1 MLLRLFCALLASTA
15 GLVAESSVWKVTRGG
30 QTFYLGGTIHMLRP
44 ADFPLPPEFDQ
55 AFAASGRIIFETD
68 IARVQSAEM
77 QAFVA
82 AQGMFM
88 DGTTL
93 DQVLTPAAWKAARDY
108 CAKAGL
114 PVEQMRQ
121 MKPWLFT
128 LMMAAVELQK
138 LGVSS
143 EGVDLTYFKQ
153 AGESGKST
161 GELEPFERHLQHI
174 VNLGAG
180 QESAMIAKSLEDLSE
195 LPTILNDLIA
205 AWRAGDLARIDRLM
219 LRDIRRKYPAVFKR
233 LLTDRNAAWLPKL
246 EAMLRTP
253 EVEFVLV
260 GAAHLAGTEG
270 LLTLLKARGCTIEQL
285 KPAGPRPSR

>member
-1 MLLRLFCALLASTA
+1 MFLRLLCALLASAA
-15 GLVAESSVWKVTRGG
+15 GLAAESSVWKVTRGG

-44 ADFPLPPEFDQ
+44 ADFPLPAEFDA
-55 AFAASGRIIFETD
+55 AFAASRRIVFETD

-77 QAFVA
+77 QAVVA
-82 AQGMFM
+82 QQGMFT

-93 DQVLTPAAWKAARDY
+93 DKVLTPAAWKAARDY

-128 LMMAAVELQK
+128 LMMAAVEFQK

-143 EGVDLTYFKQ
+143 QGVDLTYFRK
-153 AGESGKST
+153 AGEAGKTT
-161 GELEPFERHLQHI
+161 GELESFERHIEHI
-174 VNLGAG
+174 VSLGAG
-180 QESAMIAKSLEDLSE
+180 QESAMIAKSLEDLNE

-219 LRDIRRKYPAVFKR
+219 LRDIRRKYPAVFKS
-233 LLTDRNAAWLPKL
+233 LLTDRNLAWLPKL
-246 EAMLRTP
+246 EALLRTP
-253 EVEFVLV
+253 EIEFVLV
-260 GAAHLAGTEG
+260 GAAHLAGPEG
-270 LLTLLKARGCTIEQL
+270 LLTLLKARGCTIAPL
-285 KPAGPRPSR
+285 SLASPSPR